1 MLPSAAKH
9 RQQRTFQA
17 RHVQWTK
24 INRQELACPAQCR
37 WLLSTNTSWSQQCR
51 EMLMGYLKWTWKS
64 KTNNEPKIS
73 RNTRRWNL
81 RYRQLNFKNVGETRE
96 ATHYSLSWVWA
107 VKKKRGSCSFFR
119 RNVDGSAGTGNF
131 AMNVLVDPNY
141 TPVLWYGKVHFT
153 TTCTI
158 AEKTS
163 LLIPFNIKWYKRTTK
178 P

>member
-1 MLPSAAKH
+1 MLPSTAKH

-81 RYRQLNFKNVGETRE
+81 RYRQLNFKNVGETRG

-107 VKKKRGSCSFFR
+107 VKKKRFLFILQEKCWWVCRYREFCHECVGRSQLHPSAVIRYSAFHHWLHNCRENFTSHSF
-119 RNVDGSAGTGNF
+119 
-131 AMNVLVDPNY
+131 
-141 TPVLWYGKVHFT
+141 
-153 TTCTI
+153 
-158 AEKTS
+158 
-163 LLIPFNIKWYKRTTK
+163 
-178 P
+178 